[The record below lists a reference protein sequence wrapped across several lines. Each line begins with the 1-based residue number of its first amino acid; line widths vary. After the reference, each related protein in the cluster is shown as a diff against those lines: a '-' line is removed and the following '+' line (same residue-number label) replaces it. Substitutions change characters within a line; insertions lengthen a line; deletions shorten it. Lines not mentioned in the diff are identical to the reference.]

1 MRVRDRDQ
9 MLVARVPERVARKL
23 DLLVAK
29 KQAAQS
35 EGPVRR
41 LKKFTLSD
49 AINLAILEYIATE
62 ESK

>member
-1 MRVRDRDQ
+1 MVH
-9 MLVARVPERVARKL
+9 ARIPDRVARKL

-29 KQAAQS
+29 KQATQS

-49 AINLAILEYIATE
+49 AINLAILNYIASE
-62 ESK
+62 EGK

>member
-1 MRVRDRDQ
+1 MIH
-9 MLVARVPERVARKL
+9 ARVPERVARKL

-29 KQAAQS
+29 KQAQQS

-49 AINLAILEYIATE
+49 AINLAILDFIAAE
-62 ESK
+62 EGK

>member
-1 MRVRDRDQ
+1 

>member
-9 MLVARVPERVARKL
+9 MVHARIPERVARKL

-29 KQAAQS
+29 KQATQS

-49 AINLAILEYIATE
+49 AINLAILNYIASE
-62 ESK
+62 EGK